1 MIKVMVLVFIWEV
14 GHGVSDVVGH
24 SMTYWV
30 GLDAGLGIGLG
41 VGHEVGH
48 GAGHGF
54 GRGVG
59 HGVSQ
64 LQSSL

>member
-1 MIKVMVLVFIWEV
+1 MVLVFIWKV
-14 GHGVSDVVGH
+14 VHGVSDVVGH

-30 GLDAGLGIGLG
+30 GLEAGLG
-41 VGHEVGH
+41 VGHGDGH